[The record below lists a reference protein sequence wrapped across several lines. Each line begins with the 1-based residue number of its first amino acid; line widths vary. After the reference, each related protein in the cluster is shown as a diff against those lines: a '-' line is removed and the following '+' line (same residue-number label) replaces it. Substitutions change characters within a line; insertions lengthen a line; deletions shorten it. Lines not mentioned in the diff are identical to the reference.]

1 MSEVISMLTLLFA
14 AAVGS
19 GFYTLSTAQRY
30 IQNRT
35 FNPQF
40 NQIYV
45 MRFIV
50 GVVAGTIIGTM
61 VALNING
68 FSSVGMAPAIA
79 AIVGGYSAE
88 VVQQILTRLAEAL
101 LTVVKG
107 SPTDQGELAYKQ
119 AQAELASDRAQ
130 DKVETAKLLADLK
143 LEISNVRSDDAS
155 RAAALKKL
163 DKAIDA
169 LSSGG
174 R

>member
-1 MSEVISMLTLLFA
+1 MSDILAMLTLLFA

-50 GVVAGTIIGTM
+50 GVVAGAIIAAM
-61 VALNING
+61 VALNQEG
-68 FSSVGMAPAIA
+68 LGSVGLAPAIA

-107 SPTDQGELAYKQ
+107 SPADQKDLAYKQ
-119 AQAELASDRAQ
+119 AQAEMEGERAQ
-130 DKVETAKLLADLK
+130 DKVETTRLLADLK
-143 LEISNVRSDDAS
+143 AEISKVKPDDPS
-155 RAAALKKL
+155 RTAAIKKL
-163 DKAIDA
+163 EKAIDTLA
-169 LSSGG
+169 SGK
-174 R
+174 